1 MTISSAGKNLV
12 QWKFSY
18 TVSGNA
24 NSVIL
29 ENNLSVSL
37 KTKHTLTVK
46 TRNPTPGCLTKRSR
60 NSYSQKNLNAN
71 ICSGLIQCC
80 QTNPISLKL
89 ANEETNPVFTAAL
102 FTIVKTWKHP
112 KCPSTDEWIK
122 KMRYKYTME
131 YYLAIKKTKN
141 NAVCSDMNRPR
152 DYHT

>member
-12 QWKFSY
+12 QRKFSY

-102 FTIVKTWKHP
+102 FTIAKTWKQP
-112 KCPSTDEWIK
+112 NCPSTDEQV
-122 KMRYKYTME
+122 KMLWYIHVIE
-131 YYLAIKKTKN
+131 YYSPMKKK
-141 NAVCSDMNRPR
+141 
-152 DYHT
+152 